1 MIINVPYY
9 FSTGSTIIASQH
21 NSNFSVIYN
30 AFNGS
35 IDDSNI
41 SSTAA
46 IEYTKLALTGNIKQ
60 ADLISTFNT
69 QAGFGMVPSG
79 GIIMWSGA
87 IASIPAGWYL
97 CNGSNG
103 TPDLRNQFIVCADA
117 DVGGVAESTIS
128 GSTAKSGGSTT
139 IAVTQIPSHKHYGW
153 GETPGQMGSWPWGT
167 DGTTGQ
173 LGSGSSDSDNTHGGT
188 SSTGG
193 GLPYV
198 QPYFALAYIMKS

>member
-1 MIINVPYY
+1 MIITIPYY

-128 GSTAKSGGSTT
+128 GSAAKSGGSTT
-139 IAVTQIPSHKHYGW
+139 ISITQMPSHNH
-153 GETPGQMGSWPWGT
+153 TISNQCNS
-167 DGTTGQ
+167 DQ
-173 LGSGSSDSDNTHGGT
+173 GSGKVAVGGDSPEGSNPYTDY
-188 SSTGG
+188 TGG

-198 QPYFALAYIMKS
+198 QPYFALAFLMKS